1 MSDSVVKSPPAKE
14 GDARDS
20 GLIPE
25 SARSPGGGHGNL
37 LHYSCLGNSMDR
49 GAWWATVHERFGTQ
63 AYSEVIEPYFFSG
76 DFLEA
81 PVSYS
86 PRKSCSKFLRRMISF
101 ILEKIFFHD

>member
-1 MSDSVVKSPPAKE
+1 MFTLFNDYENNNADKDCHAE
-14 GDARDS
+14 GS
-20 GLIPE
+20 GTTAI
-25 SARSPGGGHGNL
+25 
-37 LHYSCLGNSMDR
+37 R
-49 GAWWATVHERFGTQ
+49 GYAHAEGFGTQ